1 VLSKSMTRCV
11 LTILL
16 VALLTCN
23 AVFAKTKQAL
33 EEIATDLVVESF
45 EFGKFPNGKDP
56 HSVDP
61 DKVVFIPVPSASEE
75 GFAYGYR
82 LKLKTSR
89 PQILL
94 NQAFDKSAKGLGW
107 KAKPLDGIIYEE
119 WPLDGVRNGQ
129 HKVTVWIEGK
139 QLPTLLY
146 NVKFRY
152 N

>member
-1 VLSKSMTRCV
+1 MTRCLV
-11 LTILL
+11 TILL
-16 VALLTCN
+16 AALLTCGV
-23 AVFAKTKQAL
+23 VFAKTNQPP
-33 EEIATDLVVESF
+33 EEIASDLVVESF

-56 HSVDP
+56 HSVGP
-61 DKVVFIPVPSASEE
+61 DKVVFIPAPSALEE

-94 NQAFDKSAKGLGW
+94 NQAFDNSVKGLGW
-107 KAKPLDGIIYEE
+107 KAKPLNGIIYED

-129 HKVTVWIEGK
+129 HKVSVWIEGK

-146 NVKFRY
+146 NVNFRY